1 MKREETYCDG
11 DAMTE
16 QTAQTELVDQVIEQI
31 KLDLAAGDVTAITEL
46 LMKVATKNLKAYLPE
61 TVYESTNKDLI

>member
-1 MKREETYCDG
+1 MDIHIPTN
-11 DAMTE
+11 
-16 QTAQTELVDQVIEQI
+16 QTKLVDQVIEQI
-31 KLDLAAGDVTAITEL
+31 KLDLAAGDVTPITEL